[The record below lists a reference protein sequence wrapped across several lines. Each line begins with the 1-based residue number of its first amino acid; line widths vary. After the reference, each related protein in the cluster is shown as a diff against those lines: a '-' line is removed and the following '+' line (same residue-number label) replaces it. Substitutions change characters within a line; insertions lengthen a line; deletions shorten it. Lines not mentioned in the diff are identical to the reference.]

1 MNSFNM
7 IVMTVAVVFLILIL
21 SAVGIIMLYTKNNNQ
36 IYPPTSSK
44 CPDYWT
50 LGSNGVTCRSSG
62 TNEGTITSGGTGQV
76 VTGTSPNFGLNTDDT
91 AFTRHSMTKTCGQKR
106 WANMYKVEWDGVSN
120 YNKC

>member
-21 SAVGIIMLYTKNNNQ
+21 SAVGIIMLFTKNNNQ

-50 LGSNGVTCRSSG
+50 LEAGGVTCTSSG
-62 TNEGTITSGGTGQV
+62 TNNGTITTGGPGPTI
-76 VTGTSPNFGLNTDDT
+76 TGTSPAFSFKTADS
-91 AFTRHSMTKTCGQKR
+91 AFTKNGMTQTCGQKR
-106 WANMYKVEWDGVSN
+106 WANMNKVEWDGVSN

>member
-21 SAVGIIMLYTKNNNQ
+21 SAVGIIMLFTKNNNQ

-44 CPDYWT
+44 CPDYWK
-50 LGSNGVTCRSSG
+50 LGADGVTCTSSG
-62 TNEGTITSGGTGQV
+62 INEGTLSTTVGGMLKTARGPPKKFESTDTSFLKLGTTQ
-76 VTGTSPNFGLNTDDT
+76 
-91 AFTRHSMTKTCGQKR
+91 TCGQKH
-106 WANMYKVEWDGVSN
+106 WANLNKVEWDGVSN